1 MALEDQSVCI
11 FRRATARKRQYST
24 QFNSG
29 AYQAWILLTQLLLH
43 PLPQKQSKA

>member
-1 MALEDQSVCI
+1 MAVEDQNVCL
-11 FRRATARKRQYST
+11 FRRVTARRRQYST

-29 AYQAWILLTQLLLH
+29 AYQAWTLLTQLLLH